1 MASSTGVPDPISH
14 DRVGQ
19 EGVLITGCRVE
30 GPLIVQVKVAA
41 AACSTALSDRGLSH
55 LYFNPLY
62 DGLGAAACKAQG
74 GLPVQNKTDKVN
86 GTNAPFFI
94 ILDAPDD
101 LSAVSHRLRNFTC
114 TIPVERSSNQ
124 KPSLH
129 AGIEELSCF
138 PRDPILE
145 FGSFSAFAMPFSSFA
160 LPYP

>member
-1 MASSTGVPDPISH
+1 MASSTGAPDTTSH

-19 EGVLITGCRVE
+19 EGVLIGCRVE
-30 GPLIVQVKVAA
+30 GPPIVQGKAA
-41 AACSTALSDRGLSH
+41 AVACATALSDKGLSH
-55 LYFNPLY
+55 LYFNLLY

-74 GLPVQNKTDKVN
+74 GLPAQNKTDKVI

-94 ILDAPDD
+94 ILDALDD
-101 LSAVSHRLRNFTC
+101 LSAVTHRLRNFTSRN
-114 TIPVERSSNQ
+114 PVERSSNQ

-145 FGSFSAFAMPFSSFA
+145 FGSFSAFTLPFSSYA
-160 LPYP
+160 IPYP